1 MTPKEKVAKAPAG
14 LRAKAKA
21 SAKGQGISQRGT
33 NKDKALKKTKKVS
46 T

>member
-21 SAKGQGISQRGT
+21 SAKEET